1 MATME
6 SLIGLVNRIQRAC
19 TVLGDHGGEGSL
31 WEALPSVAVV
41 GGQSSGKSSVL
52 ESVVGR
58 DFLPRGSGNAI
69 EKRDLCVLPLSVS
82 IFPPAVRKEIQDE
95 TDRITG
101 KSKQISNVPIH
112 LSIYS
117 PNVSLANIIYFTVV
131 NLTLIDLPGLTKVA
145 VALGRCSQTH
155 LYRLYRFMVLEGRS
169 YRLQHPW
176 VGIVNRSQAD
186 INKNVDMI
194 AARRKEQEYF
204 ATSPDYGHLAHKM
217 GSEYLAKLL
226 SQVHF
231 VLKDLVRKSIGET
244 EPDTAFPPCELQR
257 KQLGAMLD
265 EDPTLMEKRDAI
277 AKRLQ
282 LYTSA
287 RDEIDSVAWK

>member
-1 MATME
+1 F
-6 SLIGLVNRIQRAC
+6 R
-19 TVLGDHGGEGSL
+19 
-31 WEALPSVAVV
+31 
-41 GGQSSGKSSVL
+41 
-52 ESVVGR
+52 
-58 DFLPRGSGNAI
+58 
-69 EKRDLCVLPLSVS
+69 
-82 IFPPAVRKEIQDE
+82 
-95 TDRITG
+95 
-101 KSKQISNVPIH
+101 
-112 LSIYS
+112 
-117 PNVSLANIIYFTVV
+117 VSLANIIYFTVV

>member
-1 MATME
+1 MEVEAKKMRREVAAMEKEVAAMRVEKEQDNKSKRLGGSKGPASTSQLLPGRYDNSVCESSHCPLPLSRRRMATME

-117 PNVSLANIIYFTVV
+117 PNEKQ
-131 NLTLIDLPGLTKVA
+131 GL
-145 VALGRCSQTH
+145 Q
-155 LYRLYRFMVLEGRS
+155 FRS
-169 YRLQHPW
+169 ILS
-176 VGIVNRSQAD
+176 G
-186 INKNVDMI
+186 
-194 AARRKEQEYF
+194 
-204 ATSPDYGHLAHKM
+204 M
-217 GSEYLAKLL
+217 GSIYQSVRLPICGPSSIYRPYRAVLPKIDRWQSILAVGGRL
-226 SQVHF
+226 
-231 VLKDLVRKSIGET
+231 REKSTIDDRLREKKGRRRRRRRRGKE
-244 EPDTAFPPCELQR
+244 
-257 KQLGAMLD
+257 
-265 EDPTLMEKRDAI
+265 EKR
-277 AKRLQ
+277 RRGEEL
-282 LYTSA
+282 TFPA
-287 RDEIDSVAWK
+287 R